1 MSRSKKAQAGYTLVE
16 VLAAMAVLGTGLL
29 GIIAMQSTAVNANQ
43 RAQEVT
49 MATNLARRWQDRL
62 RRDSYQ
68 WTAPSQ
74 TNPVSNIAGT
84 WYLSQLGTGLTT
96 GWIVPIA
103 PNPSVAALTE
113 TAAFDYFGNDILTTD
128 ARAYY
133 CTQIRLTSLIANQLI
148 RAEVRIWWYRQGGV
162 RPLAYANCGASP
174 GAATALSSDT
184 TNVRSI
190 YVSQTIQRHDS

>member
-1 MSRSKKAQAGYTLVE
+1 MSRKPSAQAGYTMVE

-29 GIIAMQSTAVNANQ
+29 GIIAMQTTAVNANQ
-43 RAQEVT
+43 RAQEIT

-84 WYLSQLGTGLTT
+84 WYLSALGTSPTT
-96 GWIVPIA
+96 NWYVPA
-103 PNPSVAALTE
+103 PPAATVAALPE
-113 TAAFDYFGNDILTTD
+113 TAAFDYFGNDVPID
-128 ARAYY
+128 DVRAYY
-133 CTQIRLTSLIANQLI
+133 CTHVRLTSLIPNQLV
-148 RAEVRIWWYRQGGV
+148 RAEVRVWWYRQGGV
-162 RPLAYANCGASP
+162 RPPTYRDCARN
-174 GAATALSSDT
+174 ATADVSIDT
-184 TNVRSI
+184 THIRSI

>member
-1 MSRSKKAQAGYTLVE
+1 MSRARSGESGYTLVE
-16 VLAAMAVLGTGLL
+16 VLAAMAVLGAGLL

-74 TNPVSNIAGT
+74 TNPVSNIAAT
-84 WYLSQLGTGLTT
+84 WYLSRLGVSTT
-96 GWIVPIA
+96 TSWYVPD
-103 PNPSVAALTE
+103 PPPSTVAALPE
-113 TAAFDYFGNDILTTD
+113 TAAFDFFGNDVETTD
-128 ARAYY
+128 LNAYY
-133 CTQIRLTSLIANQLI
+133 CTQVRLTALIPNQLV
-148 RAEVRIWWYRQGGV
+148 RAEVRVWWFRQGGV
-162 RPLAYANCGASP
+162 RPGAYSNCAPSAG
-174 GAATALSSDT
+174 TAISADT
-184 TNVRSI
+184 INIRSI

>member
-1 MSRSKKAQAGYTLVE
+1 MRPGKTADAGYTMVE

-43 RAQEVT
+43 RAQEIT

-74 TNPVSNIAGT
+74 TNTVSNISGT
-84 WYLSQLGTGLTT
+84 WYLSRLGVSTT
-96 GWIVPIA
+96 TNWYVPD
-103 PNPSVAALTE
+103 PPSSTIAALPE
-113 TAAFDYFGNDILTTD
+113 TAAFDYFGNDVATTD
-128 ARAYY
+128 LRAYY
-133 CTQIRLTSLIANQLI
+133 CTQVRLTSLISNQLV
-148 RAEVRIWWYRQGGV
+148 RAEVRVWWFRQGGV
-162 RPLAYANCGASP
+162 RPMTYTDCARS
-174 GAATALSSDT
+174 ATVAVSVDT
-184 TNVRSI
+184 TNIRSI

>member
-1 MSRSKKAQAGYTLVE
+1 MRRTRTAQAGYTMVE

-43 RAQEVT
+43 RAQEIT

-74 TNPVSNIAGT
+74 TNPVSNLPGT
-84 WYLSQLGTGLTT
+84 WYLARLGTSVTT
-96 GWIVPIA
+96 DWYVPD
-103 PNPSVAALTE
+103 PPSAVVAGLTE
-113 TAAFDYFGNDILTTD
+113 TAAFDYFGNDVPTLG
-128 ARAYY
+128 ANAYY
-133 CTQIRLTSLIANQLI
+133 CTQVRLTSLIPNQLI

-162 RPLAYANCGASP
+162 RPPTYGDCARS
-174 GAATALSSDT
+174 ATVAVSSDT
-184 TNVRSI
+184 TNIRSV

>member
-1 MSRSKKAQAGYTLVE
+1 MTRARTGESGYTLVE
-16 VLAAMAVLGTGLL
+16 VLASMAVLGAGLL

-43 RAQEVT
+43 RAQEGT

-74 TNPVSNIAGT
+74 TNPVSNIAAT
-84 WYLSQLGTGLTT
+84 WYLSRLGVSTT
-96 GWIVPIA
+96 TNWYVPDS
-103 PNPSVAALTE
+103 PPSTVAALPE
-113 TAAFDYFGNDILTTD
+113 TAAFDFFGNDVETTD
-128 ARAYY
+128 ANAYY
-133 CTQIRLTSLIANQLI
+133 CTQVRLTALIPNQLL

-162 RPLAYANCGASP
+162 RPLSYTDCARS
-174 GAATALSSDT
+174 ATAAVSTDT
-184 TNVRSI
+184 TNIRSI

>member
-1 MSRSKKAQAGYTLVE
+1 MSRSRRVESGYTMIE

-43 RAQEVT
+43 RAQEIT

-84 WYLSQLGTGLTT
+84 WYLSRLGTSITT
-96 GWIVPIA
+96 DWFVPTPPA
-103 PNPSVAALTE
+103 STVAGLTE
-113 TAAFDYFGNDILTTD
+113 TAAFDFFGNDVPTNG
-128 ARAYY
+128 ASAYY
-133 CTQIRLTSLIANQLI
+133 CTQVRLTALIPNQLV
-148 RAEVRIWWYRQGGV
+148 RAEVRVWWFRQGGV
-162 RPLAYANCGASP
+162 RPASYSDCGS
-174 GAATALSSDT
+174 AATAAVSADT
-184 TNVRSI
+184 TNIRSI

>member
-1 MSRSKKAQAGYTLVE
+1 MTRARTGESGYTLVE
-16 VLAAMAVLGTGLL
+16 VLASMAVLGAGLL

-74 TNPVSNIAGT
+74 TNPVSNIAAT
-84 WYLSQLGTGLTT
+84 WYLSRLGVSTT
-96 GWIVPIA
+96 TNWYVPDS
-103 PNPSVAALTE
+103 PPSTVAALPE
-113 TAAFDYFGNDILTTD
+113 TAAFDFFGNDVETTD
-128 ARAYY
+128 ANAYY
-133 CTQIRLTSLIANQLI
+133 CTQVRLTALIPNQLL

-162 RPLAYANCGASP
+162 RPLSYTDCARS
-174 GAATALSSDT
+174 ATAAVSTDT
-184 TNVRSI
+184 TNIRSI